1 MSAPFLYVTG
11 TNTEVGKTTL
21 ACLLLQRARERNLK
35 IAALKPFS
43 TGDRADAEKMGAL
56 QTAGL
61 TLDEINPF
69 HFSDPVTPLIAARRE
84 SRSITLHESIAAIRK
99 IQARSFPILVEGA
112 GGLLSPLGDKF
123 SLLEIVHELPGKV
136 CIVGP
141 NSLGVIN
148 GVLLTRRALNIV
160 ANENLRIVLMNLSQS
175 DASAE
180 TNADVIH
187 DWTNVSV
194 AKIARG
200 QSFEQLA
207 GAKETK
213 AILDGLLDWWIG

>member
-1 MSAPFLYVTG
+1 MSAPLLYVTG

-69 HFSDPVTPLIAARRE
+69 HFSDPVTPLIAGRRE
-84 SRSITLHESIAAIRK
+84 SRSITLRETIAAIPK
-99 IQARSFPILVEGA
+99 SQAHKLPTLVEGA
-112 GGLLSPLGDKF
+112 GGLLSPLGERF
-123 SLLEIVHELPGKV
+123 TLLDIIHEIPGKV

-141 NSLGVIN
+141 NALGVIN
-148 GVLLTRRALNIV
+148 GVLLTRHALKNV
-160 ANENLRIVLMNLSQS
+160 ATENLRIVLMNLSQS
-175 DASAE
+175 DASTD
-180 TNADVIH
+180 TNVEVIQ
-187 DWTNVSV
+187 DWTKIMVS
-194 AKIARG
+194 AIAYG

-207 GAKETK
+207 SAKETK
-213 AILDGLLDWWIG
+213 AVLDGLLDWWIG